1 MFLLSVETYEISFF
15 VVIQTIKD
23 NISGKVM
30 LIIVFN
36 VIFFILKDM
45 VV

>member
-1 MFLLSVETYEISFF
+1 MFLLSVETYEIAFF

-36 VIFFILKDM
+36 VFFSY
-45 VV
+45 